1 VSDVEFL
8 IAVLFAAA
16 VLVRLADLVSI
27 PYPIVLV
34 VGGVGIGFIPG
45 LPAIELAPEAVFL
58 VFLPPLLH
66 ASGFNASPQELRA
79 ATAQLVSL
87 TFGLVLVTM
96 AAVAAASH
104 AVVDGLSWPAA
115 FVLGAILAPTDP
127 VSAAATFSRLG
138 VPERVSVPVEGEAML
153 NDAAA
158 LAAYKVA
165 VTAVVAGTF
174 AFDEAIAEFVVSVV
188 AGVGVGVVFGWVGV
202 RVHRKLSDVP
212 LSIFLTILFAYG
224 AYIGAEQL
232 GVLAEQRMELSWLH
246 PSGVLATVTAGVWYG
261 WHGHEMFDADTRLS
275 ALAFWQVLVFGL
287 NATLFV
293 LLGLQFEGVYEG
305 LRASGDAGPLLVDIA
320 LVSLVVVGVRFAWQ
334 AVPPLLGRVVPAVA
348 RADTGADW
356 RERVAVGWTGMRGAI
371 SLAAALALPQA
382 LDSGA
387 PFAQRELLIFVTVG
401 VIAVTLVGQ
410 GLTLPLLLRK
420 LGLDGERE
428 WSPDEAIA
436 RLEAAQAALDRL
448 DELEREERISDER
461 LRRMRELYRARFRR
475 CMAVIGG
482 EGDEARAASR
492 EPAAR
497 YGELRRELIGVERDA
512 ILGLRNEGR
521 LKPDVMREIQR
532 DLDLEEARLPA

>member
-1 VSDVEFL
+1 VSDIEFL

-16 VLVRLADLVSI
+16 VLVRLADLISI

-34 VGGVGIGFIPG
+34 VGGVAIGFVPG
-45 LPAIELAPEAVFL
+45 LPAITLEPDAVFL

-87 TFGLVLVTM
+87 TFALVLVTM
-96 AAVAAASH
+96 GAVAVVAH
-104 AVVDGLSWPAA
+104 AVIDPLSWPAA

-127 VSAAATFSRLG
+127 VSAAAAFSRMG
-138 VPERVSVPVEGEAML
+138 VPERVALAVEGEAML

-165 VTAVVAGTF
+165 VAAAVAGTF
-174 AFDEAIAEFVVSVV
+174 ALGSAVVSFVISVV
-188 AGVGVGVVFGWVGV
+188 GGVAFGVAVGWIGV
-202 RVHRKLSDVP
+202 RVQRRLADVP
-212 LSIFLTILFAYG
+212 LAIFLSILFAYG
-224 AYIGAEQL
+224 AYIGAERL
-232 GVLAEQRMELSWLH
+232 GILAQDHGISWVH

-261 WHGHEMFDADTRLS
+261 WHSHEMFDADTRLS
-275 ALAFWQVLVFGL
+275 AVAFWQVLVFGL

-305 LRASGDAGPLLVDIA
+305 RQSGALLADVVV
-320 LVSLVVVGVRFAWQ
+320 VSLVVIGVRLVWQ
-334 AVPPLLGRVVPAVA
+334 VVPPLFGRVLTPVL

-356 RERVAVGWTGMRGAI
+356 RERLVVGWSGMRGAI
-371 SLAAALALPQA
+371 SLAAALALP
-382 LDSGA
+382 DVGSR
-387 PFAQRELLIFVTVG
+387 FEQRDLLIVVTVG

-410 GLTLPLLLRK
+410 GMTLPLLLRL
-420 LGLDGERE
+420 LGLHGTRE

-448 DELEREERISDER
+448 DELEREERITDER

-482 EGDEARAASR
+482 DGEEARAASR
-492 EPAAR
+492 EPIER
-497 YGELRRELIGVERDA
+497 YSALRRELIGVERDA
-512 ILGLRNEGR
+512 ILGLRNDGR

>member
-1 VSDVEFL
+1 VGDIEFL

-16 VLVRLADLVSI
+16 VLIRLADLISI

-34 VGGVGIGFIPG
+34 VGGVAIGFVPG
-45 LPAIELAPEAVFL
+45 LPPIKLEPQAIFL

-66 ASGFNASPQELRA
+66 ASAFNASPQELRA

-87 TFGLVLVTM
+87 TFALVLVTM
-96 AAVAAASH
+96 GAVAVVSH
-104 AVVDGLSWPAA
+104 AVIADLSWPAA

-127 VSAAATFSRLG
+127 VSASAAFSRMG
-138 VPERVSVPVEGEAML
+138 VPERVALAVEGEAML

-158 LAAYKVA
+158 LVAYKVA
-165 VTAVVAGTF
+165 VAAVVAGTF
-174 AFDEAIAEFVVSVV
+174 ALGSAVLQFVVSVV
-188 AGVGVGVVFGWVGV
+188 GGVAVGLAVGWIGM
-202 RVHRKLSDVP
+202 RVQRRLADVP
-212 LSIFLTILFAYG
+212 LAIFLSVLFAYG
-224 AYIGAEQL
+224 AYIGAERL
-232 GVLAEQRMELSWLH
+232 GILAEDNGVTWLH
-246 PSGVLATVTAGVWYG
+246 PSGVLATVTAGLWYG
-261 WHGHEMFDADTRLS
+261 WHSHEMFDADTRLS
-275 ALAFWQVLVFGL
+275 AIAFWQVLVFGL

-293 LLGLQFEGVYEG
+293 LLGLQFEDVYDN
-305 LRASGDAGPLLVDIA
+305 RQSGDLLVDVAI
-320 LVSLVVVGVRFAWQ
+320 VSLVVIVVRLAWQ
-334 AVPPLLGRVVPAVA
+334 AVPPLLGRVLAPVR

-356 RERVAVGWTGMRGAI
+356 RERLVVGWSGMRGAI
-371 SLAAALALPQA
+371 SLAAALSLPNA

-387 PFAQRELLIFVTVG
+387 DFERRGLLIFVTVG

-410 GLTLPLLLRK
+410 GLTLPLLMRL
-420 LGLDGERE
+420 LGLSGTRE

-448 DELEREERISDER
+448 DELEREERITDER

-482 EGDEARAASR
+482 DGEEARAASR
-492 EPAAR
+492 EPIER
-497 YGELRRELIGVERDA
+497 YSELRRELIGVERDA

>member
-1 VSDVEFL
+1 VGDVEFL

-16 VLVRLADLVSI
+16 VLVRLADLIAI

-34 VGGVGIGFIPG
+34 VGGVAIGFLPG
-45 LPAIELAPEAVFL
+45 LPAIELAPAAVFL

-96 AAVAAASH
+96 GAVAVVAH
-104 AVVDGLSWPAA
+104 AVVHGMSWPAA

-138 VPERVSVPVEGEAML
+138 VPERVALAVESEAML

-165 VTAVVAGTF
+165 VTAVAAGTF
-174 AFDEAIAEFVVSVV
+174 SFGDAIGEFVVAV
-188 AGVGVGVVFGWVGV
+188 AGGVGVGLAFGWLGV

-224 AYIGAEQL
+224 AYIGAEQI
-232 GVLAEQRMELSWLH
+232 GVLAEGRMGLSWLH

-275 ALAFWQVLVFGL
+275 AIAFWQVLVFGL

-305 LRASGDAGPLLVDIA
+305 LRASGETAALLADIA
-320 LVSLVVVGVRFAWQ
+320 VVSLVVIGVRLAWQ
-334 AVPPLLGRVVPAVA
+334 AVPPLLGSCVPALA

-356 RERVAVGWTGMRGAI
+356 RERLAVGWSGMRGAI
-371 SLAAALALPQA
+371 SLAAVLALPAA

-387 PFAQRELLIFVTVG
+387 RFEQKGLLIFVTVG
-401 VIAVTLVGQ
+401 VIVVTLVGQ

-420 LGLDGERE
+420 LGLQGDRE

-448 DELEREERISDER
+448 DELEREERITEER

-482 EGDEARAASR
+482 DGEEARAASR
-492 EPAAR
+492 EPIER
-497 YGELRRELIGVERDA
+497 YSALRRELIGVERAA

-521 LKPDVMREIQR
+521 LRADVMREIQR

>member
-1 VSDVEFL
+1 VSDIELL

-16 VLVRLADLVSI
+16 VLIRLADLISI

-34 VGGVGIGFIPG
+34 IGGVAIGFVPG
-45 LPAIELAPEAVFL
+45 LRAIKLEPQAVFL

-87 TFGLVLVTM
+87 TFALVLVTM
-96 AAVAAASH
+96 GAVAVVSH
-104 AVVDGLSWPAA
+104 AVIGGLSWPAA

-127 VSAAATFSRLG
+127 VSASAAFSRMG
-138 VPERVSVPVEGEAML
+138 VPERVALAVEGEAML

-158 LAAYKVA
+158 LVAYKVA
-165 VTAVVAGTF
+165 VAATVAGTF
-174 AFDEAIAEFVVSVV
+174 ALGSAVTEFVISVIGGV
-188 AGVGVGVVFGWVGV
+188 AFGLAVGWIGV
-202 RVHRKLSDVP
+202 RVQRRLADVP
-212 LSIFLTILFAYG
+212 LAIFLSVLFAYG
-224 AYIGAEQL
+224 AYIGAERL
-232 GVLAEQRMELSWLH
+232 GILAEHHGAAWLH

-261 WHGHEMFDADTRLS
+261 WHAHEMFDADTRLS
-275 ALAFWQVLVFGL
+275 AVAFWQVLVFGL

-293 LLGLQFEGVYEG
+293 LLGLQFAGVY
-305 LRASGDAGPLLVDIA
+305 ASRESGALLDVVV
-320 LVSLVVVGVRFAWQ
+320 VSLVVIAVRLAWQ
-334 AVPPLLGRVVPAVA
+334 AVPPLLGRVLAPVL

-356 RERVAVGWTGMRGAI
+356 RERLVVGWSGMRGAI
-371 SLAAALALPQA
+371 SLAAALSLPDKLA
-382 LDSGA
+382 SGA
-387 PFAQRELLIFVTVG
+387 RFEQRGLLIFATVG

-410 GLTLPLLLRK
+410 GLTLPLLMRLFGLR
-420 LGLDGERE
+420 GSRE

-448 DELEREERISDER
+448 DELEREERITDER

-482 EGDEARAASR
+482 DGEDARAASR
-492 EPAAR
+492 EPIER
-497 YGELRRELIGVERDA
+497 YSALRRELIGVERDA